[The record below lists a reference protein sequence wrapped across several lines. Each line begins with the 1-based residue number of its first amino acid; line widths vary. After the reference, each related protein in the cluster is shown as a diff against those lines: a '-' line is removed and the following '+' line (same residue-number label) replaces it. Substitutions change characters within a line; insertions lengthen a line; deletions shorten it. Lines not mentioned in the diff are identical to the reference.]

1 MGAYAANDPRLNPQD
16 PNYVGQF
23 DEQTGAAIPGTAK
36 GTSATGTFKGDTID
50 MGSPGAGIMSGVL
63 GNAVAPAAVMPA
75 SGTPIGG
82 GGAPGGVVFGSYP
95 AGATVHGPLQAGATP
110 LAAQTPGTNQSTINN
125 LLANILG
132 PNYQSLLSTGD
143 RSGQVGGGMADP
155 ATIMAQA
162 YASQEYARRNL
173 MENAAMQSG
182 AANWNARWNSQ
193 NPVAN
198 PTGGAF
204 GSAVNPDWASASA
217 YQRVLNQSAAQ
228 ANRTAQAAAL
238 SPAYPPQIQ
247 SSVGQQNTNA
257 MWNPNTTSGWVSPA
271 ASYGASYGGAGR
283 PSTMLMQ
290 GGI

>member
-1 MGAYAANDPRLNPQD
+1 
-16 PNYVGQF
+16 
-23 DEQTGAAIPGTAK
+23 
-36 GTSATGTFKGDTID
+36 
-50 MGSPGAGIMSGVL
+50 
-63 GNAVAPAAVMPA
+63 
-75 SGTPIGG
+75 
-82 GGAPGGVVFGSYP
+82 
-95 AGATVHGPLQAGATP
+95 LQAGATP

-143 RSGQVGGGMADP
+143 RSGQVGNGMADP
-155 ATIMAQA
+155 ALIMAQA

-182 AANWNARWNSQ
+182 AANWNARWNAG

-204 GSAVNPDWASASA
+204 GSAVNPDWATSTA

-247 SSVGQQNTNA
+247 SSVGQQNTGA
-257 MWNPNTTSGWVSPA
+257 QWNPNTTSGWVSPA

-283 PSTMLMQ
+283 PSTMLMSA
-290 GGI
+290 GI

>member
-1 MGAYAANDPRLNPQD
+1 M
-16 PNYVGQF
+16 
-23 DEQTGAAIPGTAK
+23 
-36 GTSATGTFKGDTID
+36 
-50 MGSPGAGIMSGVL
+50 
-63 GNAVAPAAVMPA
+63 
-75 SGTPIGG
+75 
-82 GGAPGGVVFGSYP
+82 
-95 AGATVHGPLQAGATP
+95 
-110 LAAQTPGTNQSTINN
+110 TPGSNQSTINN

-132 PNYQSLLSTGD
+132 PNYQSLLNQANTGVG
-143 RSGQVGGGMADP
+143 SLSGGGVADP

-173 MENAAMQSG
+173 MENSEIQQG
-182 AANWNARWNSQ
+182 AANWNARWNSG

-204 GSAVNPDWASASA
+204 GSAVNPDWATSSA
-217 YQRVLNQSAAQ
+217 YQRVLNQSADQ
-228 ANRTAQAAAL
+228 ASRTAQAAAL

-247 SSVGQQNTNA
+247 SSVGQQNTGA

-271 ASYGASYGGAGR
+271 AKYGSSYGGAGR

>member
-1 MGAYAANDPRLNPQD
+1 M
-16 PNYVGQF
+16 
-23 DEQTGAAIPGTAK
+23 
-36 GTSATGTFKGDTID
+36 
-50 MGSPGAGIMSGVL
+50 
-63 GNAVAPAAVMPA
+63 
-75 SGTPIGG
+75 
-82 GGAPGGVVFGSYP
+82 
-95 AGATVHGPLQAGATP
+95 
-110 LAAQTPGTNQSTINN
+110 AAQTPGSNQSAYTS

-132 PNYQSLLSTGD
+132 PNYQSLLNQANTG
-143 RSGQVGGGMADP
+143 VGSLTGGAADP

-173 MENAAMQSG
+173 MEQSIMQTG